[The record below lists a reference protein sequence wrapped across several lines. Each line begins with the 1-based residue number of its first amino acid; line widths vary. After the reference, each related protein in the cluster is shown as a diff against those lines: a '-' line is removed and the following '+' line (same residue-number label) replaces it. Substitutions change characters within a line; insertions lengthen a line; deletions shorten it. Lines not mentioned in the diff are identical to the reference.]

1 MFNHRVPMTPTLL
14 AFAISAVFSNTAT
27 AQTNGQTSDTPLPE
41 IVVTAQRIPS
51 PESRTPVSLTVLTGD
66 QLLAQGLST
75 PGDLSARLP
84 NVRIDSNFDGLR
96 ITMRGVSNTD
106 TTEKGDPSAAL
117 MMDGIYIAR
126 PQGQNLGFY
135 DIDRIEVL
143 RGPQGT
149 LYGRN
154 TTAGAVNIIT
164 NTPTRQLE
172 GAVSVAAGNYASRKT
187 SAMINVPVS
196 PALALRAAVNVD
208 QHDSYLINHQGT
220 PWRLGQ
226 DRDEKSARLTASL
239 ALSDDLSLLLRY
251 DYSKMDDNNDSF
263 VPDTNFYQG
272 VASGTPTWYESST
285 DQRLTN
291 AFVPPNMV
299 PEQGYSHKTNQGFGA
314 ELSWKIG
321 AYTLSYLG
329 SHRSFDHNYLLNY
342 YYRVAPSFALG
353 VRQSLDGSYQQ
364 NSHELRVATRGDGPL
379 TAQAGLYYF
388 RESSH
393 QLYVFR
399 DLQLIGLPP
408 YYMFP
413 HGPTESTSKAVFG
426 QATYAVT
433 PQLRATAGAR
443 YTDDNKSRIGST
455 NFQQGPVF
463 NPATDFKL
471 LNAAELSTRQT
482 TWRLGLDYD
491 LAPATMLYGA
501 VATGYKSGGFNDGC
515 LAGTRALGVDC
526 PAAVAVSAS
535 SLFYQPETLR
545 SYEAGLKSRF
555 WQRKASLNLSI
566 FKYDYQNLQL
576 SNVAMVQGVPRYVT
590 SNAGEASV
598 KGLEAEGAAQ
608 LSSSDQITYTLA
620 LLDAHYVRYT
630 PDGVHSW
637 AGRKLDHAPS
647 NVLTLG
653 YEHSF
658 RLADGVIKAGVLSRR
673 SSAYT
678 IGVPTQ
684 QLQYP
689 IPSRTTS
696 DASVS
701 YRPGHGA
708 WTLQARVKNIENKVQ
723 PINID
728 SFGMVVPSA
737 PRTMDLRFDYRF

>member
-1 MFNHRVPMTPTLL
+1 MISHRVPATPTLL
-14 AFAISAVFSNTAT
+14 AFAIAAVFSSTAG
-27 AQTNGQTSDTPLPE
+27 AQAPDAPLQE
-41 IVVTAQRIPS
+41 IVVTAQRIPA

-164 NTPTRQLE
+164 NTPTPQLE
-172 GAVSVAAGNYASRKT
+172 GAVSVAAGNYASRKA

-196 PALALRAAVNVD
+196 PALALRAAVNLD
-208 QHDSYLINHQGT
+208 QHDPYLINGQGT
-220 PWRLGQ
+220 PWHLGQ
-226 DRDEKSARLTASL
+226 DRDEKSARLSARL
-239 ALSDDLSLLLRY
+239 ALSDALSLLLRY
-251 DYSKMDDNNDSF
+251 DHSTMRDNNDSF
-263 VPDTNFYQG
+263 VPDTNFYHG
-272 VASGTPTWYESST
+272 IANGAPTWYEAST
-285 DQRLTN
+285 EQRLTN
-291 AFVPPNMV
+291 AFVPPNAV

-314 ELSWKIG
+314 ELSWNLG
-321 AYTLSYLG
+321 ALTLSYLG
-329 SHRSFDHNYLLNY
+329 SHRSFDHHYLLNY
-342 YYRVAPSFALG
+342 YFRVAPSFALG
-353 VRQSLDGSYQQ
+353 VRQSLDGAYQQ
-364 NSHELRVATRGDGPL
+364 NSHELRVATNGAGPL

-388 RESSH
+388 RETSH

-408 YYMFP
+408 YYLFP

-426 QATYAVT
+426 QATYALT

-443 YTDDNKSRIGST
+443 YTDDDKSRIGST
-455 NFQQGPVF
+455 NFQQAAIF
-463 NPATDFKL
+463 NPATDYKL
-471 LNAAELSTRQT
+471 LNAAELGTHQT

-491 LAPATMLYGA
+491 PAPSTLLYGA
-501 VATGYKSGGFNDGC
+501 IATGYKSGGFNDGC
-515 LAGTRALGVDC
+515 LAGTRALGIDC
-526 PAAVAVSAS
+526 PAAVAVAANN
-535 SLFYQPETLR
+535 LFYQPETLR
-545 SYEAGLKSRF
+545 SYEAGLKTRF
-555 WQRKASLNLSI
+555 WQRKASLNLSV
-566 FKYDYQNLQL
+566 FKYDYHNLQL
-576 SNVAMVQGVPRYVT
+576 SSVALVQGVPRYVT
-590 SNAGEASV
+590 SNAGQASV

-608 LSSSDQITYTLA
+608 LSSADQITYALA
-620 LLDAHYVRYT
+620 LLDAHYLRYT

-647 NVLTLG
+647 RLLTLG

-658 RLADGVIKAGVLSRR
+658 RLADGTLKAGLLSRR

-678 IGVPTQ
+678 IGVPSQ
-684 QLQYP
+684 QLQYG
-689 IPSRTTS
+689 IPSRTNS
-696 DASVS
+696 DASLS

-708 WTLQARVKNIENKVQ
+708 WTVQARVKNIEDKVQ